1 LVRVSRAW
9 IKNHVSEL
17 KNMDLEDIDKIK
29 IWPEGWQTTLTGAQK
44 KAIEKKE
51 WRGSFD
57 VIFSAIE
64 KPVRATVRRT

>member
-1 LVRVSRAW
+1 
-9 IKNHVSEL
+9 
-17 KNMDLEDIDKIK
+17 MDLEDIDKIK

-57 VIFSAIE
+57 IIFSAIE
-64 KPVRATVRRT
+64 KPVRATVRRA